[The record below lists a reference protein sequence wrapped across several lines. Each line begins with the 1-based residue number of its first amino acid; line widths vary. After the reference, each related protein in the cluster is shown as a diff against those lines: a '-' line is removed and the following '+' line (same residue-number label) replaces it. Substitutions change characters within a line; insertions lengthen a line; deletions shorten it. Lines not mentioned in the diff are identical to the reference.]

1 MKFSEVARVTIK
13 QDSALYNSML
23 GCEIINRL
31 TEDPPEQER
40 KKGKK
45 KGKFKALGAKFKRSL
60 MGRNY
65 LKTNN

>member
-31 TEDPPEQER
+31 TEDPPEQEQ
-40 KKGKK
+40 KKGKLK
-45 KGKFKALGAKFKRSL
+45 VWSAKFRRNLKR
-60 MGRNY
+60 RNV
-65 LKTNN
+65 K